1 MGEVRP
7 SESHARII
15 LGLADP
21 NRARENSPVLVWG
34 CGRRTGLVRLVLDQ
48 TWPELRWAAHV
59 VTVVYRQRQV
69 IRRHCARAE
78 QIEFG
83 DPKGRVTPRSAER
96 AFLDAWHRAD
106 HAA

>member
-69 IRRHCARAE
+69 IRRHCAVRAE

-83 DPKGRVTPRSAER
+83 DPEGTGDAAER
-96 AFLDAWHRAD
+96 RAGVP
-106 HAA
+106 